1 MVKIDDYHNEVP
13 SQWCPGCPNFG
24 ILNALKAS
32 LTELGKRPHE
42 CCLVSGIGQAAK
54 LPHYLKC
61 NFFNGLHGRA
71 LPAALGIH
79 VANPALTTIVVT
91 GEGDC
96 YGEGGNHFLHAL
108 RRNPDITVVV
118 HNNGFYA
125 LTKGQAS
132 PTTNVGEKRSLQIHG
147 VEIAP
152 LNMLAIAI
160 VQGCTFVARG
170 FAGDG
175 DHLKSL
181 LVEAIGHCG
190 LSLVEVIQPCITWGR
205 HPVSWYR
212 ERIYNL
218 GDDYDPTDRKTALEK
233 AMEAGERIAAGIL
246 FRSAPRKPF
255 ADRFR
260 KEITDRPFGELM
272 PVSPEKL
279 AGFLAEL
286 RKGPIQLPLPNRL
299 GKAGEI
305 RGLVDNPSKTRKS

>member
-1 MVKIDDYHNEVP
+1 MVKIDNFKNDIPV
-13 SQWCPGCPNFG
+13 QWCPGCPNFG
-24 ILNALKAS
+24 ILNALKRALS
-32 LTELGKRPHE
+32 TLGKQPSE

-54 LPHYLKC
+54 LPHYLNC

-79 VANPALTTIVVT
+79 VANPRLTTIVVT

-132 PTTNVGEKRSLQIHG
+132 PTTRIGEKRSLQIHG

-152 LNMLAIAI
+152 LNMPAIAI
-160 VQGCTFVARG
+160 VHDCTFVARG

-181 LVEAIGHCG
+181 LVEAIGHPG
-190 LSLVEVIQPCITWGR
+190 LSIVEVIQPCITWET

-212 ERIYNL
+212 ERVYTL
-218 GDDYDPTDRKTALEK
+218 GDDYNPADRKAALEK
-233 AMEAGERIAAGIL
+233 AMETEERIATGIL
-246 FRSAPRKPF
+246 YRASPRKLF

-260 KEITDRPFGELM
+260 KEITDLPFAELK
-272 PVSPEKL
+272 PVSPEKIS
-279 AGFLAEL
+279 AFMSRL
-286 RKGPIQLPLPNRL
+286 R
-299 GKAGEI
+299 
-305 RGLVDNPSKTRKS
+305 

>member
-1 MVKIDDYHNEVP
+1 MVKIDDYKNDVP
-13 SQWCPGCPNFG
+13 AQWCPGCPNFG
-24 ILNALKAS
+24 ILNALKAA
-32 LTELGKRPHE
+32 LTDLKKRPHE

-71 LPAALGIH
+71 IPAALGIH
-79 VANPALTTIVVT
+79 VANPLLTTIVVT

-108 RRNPDITVVV
+108 RRNPDITVVI

-132 PTTNVGEKRSLQIHG
+132 PTTRIGEKRSLQMHG

-160 VQGCTFVARG
+160 VHDCTFVARG

-181 LVEAIGHCG
+181 LMQAIGQPG
-190 LSLVEVIQPCITWGR
+190 LSVVEVIQPCITWGA

-212 ERIYNL
+212 ERVYLL
-218 GDDYDPTDRKTALEK
+218 GDDYDPTDRKAALEK
-233 AMEAGERIAAGIL
+233 AMETGEKVATGIL
-246 FRSAPRKPF
+246 FSTLPRKPF

-260 KEITDRPFGELM
+260 KEITTRAFAELKS
-272 PVSPEKL
+272 VSPEKL
-279 AGFLAEL
+279 AGFLSL
-286 RKGPIQLPLPNRL
+286 HTKPR
-299 GKAGEI
+299 
-305 RGLVDNPSKTRKS
+305 